1 MDKSTNS
8 INLRNREI
16 RILIPGHFDLIHA
29 GHIQLIQD
37 VKNSFKKVSLTIGI
51 IEDKNSV
58 PFLALHE
65 KLETFKNFPEIDKI
79 CVLKSKPTL
88 EDLPSLNIDYIAT
101 ANLKHFPGSSR
112 VLHFDKKVQIDS
124 TELFARVLRDY
135 ESNIGKLLQVGYKSS
150 ALKVSKPRS
159 FSILCKKRINSIKNS
174 FWTRISSISLEDSLD
189 SARRSLQSV
198 FSDWGDAQENIL
210 RTWLTKYK
218 SSTTFL
224 FKSLKTLWLGEVE

>member
-65 KLETFKNFPEIDKI
+65 KLETLKNFPEIDKI
-79 CVLKSKPTL
+79 CVLKSLPTL
-88 EDLPSLNIDYIAT
+88 EDLPGLNIDYIAT
-101 ANLKHFPGSSR
+101 ANLKHFPSSSR

-135 ESNIGKLLQVGYKSS
+135 ESNIEKLLQVGYKNS
-150 ALKVSKPRS
+150 ALKISKPHS
-159 FSILCKKRINSIKNS
+159 VSVICKKKISNIKNS
-174 FWTRISSISLEDSLD
+174 FWNRLSSVSLEDSLD
-189 SARRSLQSV
+189 SARRYLQNA
-198 FSDWGDAQENIL
+198 FSDWGDAQENLL
-210 RTWLTKYK
+210 RSWLIKYK
-218 SSTTFL
+218 SSTTIL
-224 FKSLKTLWLGEVE
+224 FKSLKTLWLGEVD